1 MSLSGLFAITRP
13 ANSVVAGI
21 AAIVAYLIATGT
33 VIPSVLL
40 LFFIVALITAA
51 GNVINDYF
59 DAEIDAI
66 NRPERPI
73 PSGNVSRIAARWF
86 AVSLFCCGILI
97 SLFTNTLCIGI
108 AVTNSIL
115 LVLYAAHLK
124 STPFFGNA
132 IVSYL
137 AASIFLFGGALA
149 GLDGFVHMLPVAV
162 ITFLAMLARE
172 LLKDA
177 EDVVGDQAGGAGTLP
192 IRIGI
197 QSTVRLAF
205 IFAVLAALASIIP
218 YLWWG
223 MWYLSG
229 ILAVDCVIVAATL
242 LALRCTTPD
251 CVKASGS
258 TTLLKLGMFASL
270 IVFLLSAVF
279 L

>member
-13 ANSVVAGI
+13 ANSAVAGI

-223 MWYLSG
+223 MWYLYG

>member
-13 ANSVVAGI
+13 ANSAVAGI

-73 PSGNVSRIAARWF
+73 PSGTVTRIAARWF

-97 SLFTNTLCIGI
+97 SFFTNSLCIGI

-132 IVSYL
+132 TVSYL

-223 MWYLSG
+223 MWYLYG